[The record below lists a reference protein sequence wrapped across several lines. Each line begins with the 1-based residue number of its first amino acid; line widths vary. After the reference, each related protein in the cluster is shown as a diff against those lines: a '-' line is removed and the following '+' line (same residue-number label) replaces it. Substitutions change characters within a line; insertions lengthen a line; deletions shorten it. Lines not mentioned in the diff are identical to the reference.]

1 MRQKTSCCVVVT
13 QFCIFPYKNKKDQM
27 RQTPFQISPLFCNF
41 FAVYPAWPK
50 AQFERIAKAKIAPI
64 LLWLMP
70 NLFLFQL
77 IFCWLWQPAYLFAK
91 NLSIKILIIH
101 YTVVYY
107 NLSCNSWLFGNNKSW
122 WCQHLQYLSGIW
134 KNRTVYAPS
143 LAHHYKKKFFSKIIL
158 FQFST

>member
-1 MRQKTSCCVVVT
+1 MRQKLAVVLLLRNFAFSRTRTKKIRWDKHHFRYRHFSVT
-13 QFCIFPYKNKKDQM
+13 
-27 RQTPFQISPLFCNF
+27 F
-41 FAVYPAWPK
+41 FAVYPTWPK

-122 WCQHLQYLSGIW
+122 WCQHLQYLSGRW

-143 LAHHYKKKFFSKIIL
+143 LAHHCKRKVFTKM
-158 FQFST
+158 FQFWT